1 MLKFKFKSLAD
12 GLSALLLAFNGE
24 KVFLEIPENLIFIKQ
39 NFILSRFI
47 DENVFDKKNEKKF
60 FAFSD
65 SARAF
70 ECLNTISPNT
80 VYPEKVFCAESK
92 DGLRDFVNKFKSK
105 GYRKIIKAKEDIF
118 EDEKF
123 SLAKGCV
130 LKSAPSYRC
139 NYSRL
144 VISVIK
150 TLRLLGSDFGFV
162 PDFSETEG
170 FVKPLN
176 SAPVLHYIQRRL
188 SAGKSPLKAGKT
200 LYIPN
205 GNYLFHRCGD
215 FYIAS
220 DGEKD
225 FQNLLP
231 SVINNYSFSEDDVT
245 ETLSNDFFAEDLP
258 LDAYLIAEHSVKQH
272 FLNKD
277 LKDIST
283 LRLSGGDFNFQ
294 PSMPDIIGY
303 ADAQFDLVKRDG
315 ININSFK
322 NAVFDFGTGIEEII
336 NTTYDL
342 FPIFHSGAKAFEEAV
357 NQYKKNE
364 LK

>member
-12 GLSALLLAFNGE
+12 GFSALLLAFNGE

-47 DENVFDKKNEKKF
+47 NENVFDKKNEKKF

-70 ECLNTISPNT
+70 KILNTISPNT
-80 VYPEKVFCAESK
+80 IYPETVFCAEKK
-92 DGLRDFVNKFKSK
+92 DRLRDFFNKFKSK
-105 GYRKIIKAKEDIF
+105 GYRKIAKSKENIF
-118 EDEKF
+118 DDEKF
-123 SLAKGCV
+123 SLTKDYV
-130 LKSAPSYRC
+130 LKTAPSYRC

-144 VISVIK
+144 VISIIK
-150 TLRLLGSDFGFV
+150 TLRHLGSNYDFV
-162 PDFSETEG
+162 PEFSPEKG
-170 FVKPLN
+170 FIKPLN
-176 SAPVLHYIQRRL
+176 DIPVFNYFQRRL
-188 SAGKSPLKAGKT
+188 SAEKSPLKAGKP

-205 GNYLFHRCGD
+205 GNYLFQRCND
-215 FYIAS
+215 FYITS
-220 DGEKD
+220 YGEKD
-225 FQNLLP
+225 FENLLP
-231 SVINNYSFSEDDVT
+231 SIINNYRFSKDDIQ
-245 ETLSNDFFAEDLP
+245 EISSAEFFEEDLP
-258 LDAYLIAEHSVKQH
+258 LDAYLIAEQNVKKH

-277 LKDIST
+277 LKDILS
-283 LRLSGGDFNFQ
+283 LRLSGGDFTFS
-294 PSMPDIIGY
+294 PSMPDVIGY

-336 NTTYDL
+336 NLTYDL
-342 FPIFHSGAKAFEEAV
+342 FPTYHTGQKAFEEAV
-357 NQYKKNE
+357 KQYKKNE